1 MNYYNIEKNPVRE
14 GLALGKLRSF
24 FHQLRWQNVCMLTLA
39 GVISAIGVTMFLMPV
54 NLYDSGI
61 AGTSV
66 LLAQVTPAYLT
77 LPVFLV
83 ALNIPLFLYGLR
95 RQGGVFTAYAVY
107 AVAVFAVC
115 AHVIEEVLPIDVRSA
130 SPLARTDL
138 VLCALFGGL
147 ICGFGSGLA
156 LRFGG
161 AIDGVEVIA
170 TIFAPRIGLS
180 VGTFMM
186 IYNALL
192 YIVCGIVT
200 GSWVVAL
207 YSIIAYAAALKTV
220 DFVVEGFDR
229 SKAAIIVTTKPEE
242 VCAALSAAYE
252 SGMTR
257 ISATGGYSYAEKTMI
272 YFVVNRFQ
280 IAKMKDIVHTFDPN
294 AYITITEVADVFP
307 ANQRK

>member
-1 MNYYNIEKNPVRE
+1 ME
-14 GLALGKLRSF
+14 KLRSF
-24 FHQLRWQNVCMLTLA
+24 LRQLRWQNVCMLTLA
-39 GVISAIGVTMFLMPV
+39 GIVSAIGVTMFLMPV

-66 LLAQVTPAYLT
+66 LLSQLTPPYLT
-77 LPVFLV
+77 LAFFLV
-83 ALNIPLFLYGLR
+83 VLNIPMFLYGLR
-95 RQGGVFTAYAVY
+95 RQGVVFTVYAVY
-107 AVAVFAVC
+107 AVTVFAVC
-115 AHVIEEVLPIDVRSA
+115 SHVIETVLPIDVRSS
-130 SPLARTDL
+130 SPLAQTDL

-147 ICGFGSGLA
+147 IAGAGSGLA

-161 AIDGVEVIA
+161 AIDGVEVLA
-170 TIFAPRIGLS
+170 TIFAPRIGIS

-186 IYNALL
+186 IYNVLL
-192 YIVCGIVT
+192 YVVCGIVT

-280 IAKMKDIVHTFDPN
+280 IAKMKDIVHELDPN
-294 AYITITEVADVFP
+294 AYITITEVADVYP

>member
-1 MNYYNIEKNPVRE
+1 MK
-14 GLALGKLRSF
+14 KLRSF
-24 FHQLRWQNVCMLTLA
+24 FRQLRWQNICMLTIA
-39 GVISAIGVTMFLMPV
+39 GIVSAIGVTMFLMPV
-54 NLYDSGI
+54 DLYDSGI

-66 LLAQVTPAYLT
+66 LLSQVTPSYLT
-77 LPVFLV
+77 LSVFLV
-83 ALNIPLFLYGLR
+83 VLNVPLFLYGLR
-95 RQGGVFTAYAVY
+95 RQGVVFTVYAVY

-115 AHVIEEVLPIDVRSA
+115 SHIIESVLPIDVRSS
-130 SPLARTDL
+130 SPLAQTDL

-170 TIFAPRIGLS
+170 TIFAPRIGIS

-186 IYNALL
+186 IYNVLL
-192 YIVCGIVT
+192 YVVCGIVT

-229 SKAAIIVTTKPEE
+229 SKAAIIVTTRPEE

-280 IAKMKDIVHTFDPN
+280 IARMKDIVHELDPN
-294 AYITITEVADVFP
+294 AYITITEVADVFS

>member
-1 MNYYNIEKNPVRE
+1 MNQ
-14 GLALGKLRSF
+14 LRSF
-24 FHQLRWQNVCMLTLA
+24 LRQLRWQSVCMLTLA

-66 LLAQVTPAYLT
+66 LLSQVTPPFFT
-77 LPVFLV
+77 LSVFLV
-83 ALNIPLFLYGLR
+83 VLNIPLFLYGLR
-95 RQGGVFTAYAVY
+95 RQGVVFTVYAVY
-107 AVAVFAVC
+107 AVTVFAVC
-115 AHVIEEVLPIDVRSA
+115 SHIIESVLPIDVRSS
-130 SPLARTDL
+130 SPLAQTDL

-161 AIDGVEVIA
+161 AIDGMEVLA
-170 TIFAPRIGLS
+170 TIFAPRIGIS

-186 IYNALL
+186 MYNALL
-192 YIVCGIVT
+192 YIVCGVVT

-280 IAKMKDIVHTFDPN
+280 IAKMKDIVHSLDPN
-294 AYITITEVADVFP
+294 AYITITEVADVYP
-307 ANQRK
+307 ANQKKQ

>member
-1 MNYYNIEKNPVRE
+1 MNQ
-14 GLALGKLRSF
+14 LRSF
-24 FHQLRWQNVCMLTLA
+24 LRQLRWQSVCMLTLA

-66 LLAQVTPAYLT
+66 LLSQVTPPFFT
-77 LPVFLV
+77 LSVFLV
-83 ALNIPLFLYGLR
+83 VLNIPLFLYGLR
-95 RQGGVFTAYAVY
+95 RQGVVFTVYAVY
-107 AVAVFAVC
+107 AVTVFAVC
-115 AHVIEEVLPIDVRSA
+115 SHIIESVLPIDVRSS
-130 SPLARTDL
+130 SPLAQTDL

-161 AIDGVEVIA
+161 AIDGMEVLA
-170 TIFAPRIGLS
+170 TIFAPRIGIS

-186 IYNALL
+186 MYNALL

-280 IAKMKDIVHTFDPN
+280 IAKMKDIVHSLDPN
-294 AYITITEVADVFP
+294 AYITITEVADVYP
-307 ANQRK
+307 ANQRKQ

>member
-1 MNYYNIEKNPVRE
+1 MN
-14 GLALGKLRSF
+14 KLRSF
-24 FHQLRWQNVCMLTLA
+24 LRQLRWQNVCMLTLA
-39 GVISAIGVTMFLMPV
+39 GIVSAIGVTMFLMPV

-61 AGTSV
+61 AGTS
-66 LLAQVTPAYLT
+66 LLLSQVTPPFLT
-77 LPVFLV
+77 LAFFLV
-83 ALNIPLFLYGLR
+83 VLNIPLFLYGLR
-95 RQGGVFTAYAVY
+95 RQGVVFTVYAVY
-107 AVAVFAVC
+107 AVVVFAVC
-115 AHVIEEVLPIDVRSA
+115 AHVIESVLPIDVRSS
-130 SPLARTDL
+130 SPLAQTDL

-161 AIDGVEVIA
+161 AIDGVEVMA
-170 TIFAPRIGLS
+170 VIFAPRIGVS

-186 IYNALL
+186 MYNALL
-192 YIVCGIVT
+192 YVVCGIVT
-200 GSWVVAL
+200 GSWVYAL
-207 YSIIAYAAALKTV
+207 YSIVAYAAALKTV

-280 IAKMKDIVHTFDPN
+280 IAKMKDIVHSLDPN
-294 AYITITEVADVFP
+294 AYITISEVADVFP
-307 ANQRK
+307 ANQRKS